1 MIYPV
6 NHFRTINK
14 HKSKSTI
21 NFQKKASMKKHTLL
35 LLFAAMLFAACSK
48 KEGTGTVTPPPPT
61 SDVVEVSGDIKT
73 STTWTADKIYLLKG
87 FVYVTDA
94 ATLTIE
100 PGTIIKG
107 DKATKGTLV
116 ITRGARI
123 EAVGTVDKPIVFTS
137 NLAAGGR
144 SSGDWGGV
152 ILLGKAP
159 VNPTATPN
167 IEGGLDPKGD
177 PAKYIQYGGT
187 DANDNSGT
195 LKYVRIEY
203 AGIPFSPDN
212 EINGLTMGGVG
223 AGTTLDYIE
232 VYRSGDDSYE
242 WFGGTVTAKHLLSI
256 GAQDD
261 DFDTDFGFSGKV
273 QFGLAQRAQ
282 VIADF
287 SGSNGFESDNDAV
300 GSNNTP
306 QTSVI
311 FSNMTI
317 VGPLLSPT
325 TTSGIN
331 ANFQHAAQIRRN
343 SALSLF
349 NSVLVNYTEGVY
361 IDDGLPAGPL
371 NASSNYLAGRSVV
384 ANNLIFACN
393 SKGNEVKGQNKTL
406 FETLLRA
413 ANTFDNTM
421 GAADVMTDPL
431 KYGSDFKAAGNANSG
446 TPDFT
451 AKAGSLAATTA
462 SVYTSAKFTG
472 DTFFDKT
479 ATYVGAFGT
488 TDWSAG
494 WANYDPQKLPYTTPG
509 VVK

>member
-1 MIYPV
+1 
-6 NHFRTINK
+6 
-14 HKSKSTI
+14 
-21 NFQKKASMKKHTLL
+21 MKKQLL
-35 LLFAAMLFAACSK
+35 LLMFGAMFLAACSK
-48 KEGTGTVTPPPPT
+48 KETPAVNPPVTPV

-73 STTWTADKIYLLKG
+73 NTTWKADKIYLLKG
-87 FVYVTDA
+87 FVYVTDG

-107 DKATKGTLV
+107 DKPSKATLV
-116 ITRGARI
+116 ITRGSKIDAT
-123 EAVGTVDKPIVFTS
+123 GTVDKPIVFTS
-137 NLAAGGR
+137 ALSAGGR
-144 SSGDWGGV
+144 SSGDWGGI

-159 VNPTATPN
+159 VNPTTTPN

-177 PAKYIQYGGT
+177 PGKYIQYGGT

-223 AGTTLDYIE
+223 AGTTLDFIE
-232 VYRSGDDSYE
+232 VYKSGDDSFE
-242 WFGGTVTAKHLLSI
+242 WFGGTVTAKHLISI

-287 SGSNGFESDNDAV
+287 SGSNGFESDNDAT
-300 GSNNTP
+300 GSNNGP
-306 QTSVI
+306 QTGVI

-343 SALSLF
+343 SSLSLF
-349 NSVLVNYTEGVY
+349 NSVLTNYTEGVY
-361 IDDGLPAGPL
+361 IDDGLPAGSAV
-371 NASSNYLAGRSVV
+371 NSSANYLAGRSVV
-384 ANNLIFACN
+384 ANNL
-393 SKGNEVKGQNKTL
+393 
-406 FETLLRA
+406 
-413 ANTFDNTM
+413 
-421 GAADVMTDPL
+421 
-431 KYGSDFKAAGNANSG
+431 
-446 TPDFT
+446 
-451 AKAGSLAATTA
+451 
-462 SVYTSAKFTG
+462 
-472 DTFFDKT
+472 
-479 ATYVGAFGT
+479 
-488 TDWSAG
+488 
-494 WANYDPQKLPYTTPG
+494 
-509 VVK
+509 

>member
-1 MIYPV
+1 
-6 NHFRTINK
+6 
-14 HKSKSTI
+14 
-21 NFQKKASMKKHTLL
+21 MKKHTLL

-48 KEGTGTVTPPPPT
+48 KDTTPPVTPPVTT
-61 SDVVEVSGDIKT
+61 SDIVEVSGDIKT
-73 STTWTADKIYLLKG
+73 ATTWKANKIYFLKG
-87 FVYVTDA
+87 FVYVTDG

-116 ITRGARI
+116 VTRGAKI
-123 EAVGTVDKPIVFTS
+123 EAAGTAEKPIVFTS
-137 NLAAGGR
+137 NLAAGAR
-144 SSGDWGGV
+144 SAGDWGGI

-232 VYRSGDDSYE
+232 VYKSGDDSFE
-242 WFGGTVTAKHLLSI
+242 WFGGTVNAKHLISV

-306 QTSVI
+306 QTGVI

-349 NSVLVNYTEGVY
+349 NSVLANYTEGVY
-361 IDDGLPAGPL
+361 YDDGLPAG
-371 NASSNYLAGRSVV
+371 SSVNSSANYLAGRSVV
-384 ANNLIFACN
+384 ANNLVYACN
-393 SKGNEVKGQNKTL
+393 SKGNEVKGQNKAL
-406 FETLLRA
+406 FETALRA
-413 ANTFDNTM
+413 ANTFDNTK
-421 GAADVMTDPL
+421 GAADVMTNPL
-431 KYGSDFKAAGNANSG
+431 KYGSDFKASSNAAFG

-451 AKAGSLAATTA
+451 VKAGSAAATTA
-462 SVYTSAKFTG
+462 SVFTSAKFTG

-479 ATYVGAFGT
+479 ATYLGAFGT

-494 WANYDPQKLPYTTPG
+494 WASYDPQKLPYTAPG
-509 VVK
+509 AVK

>member
-1 MIYPV
+1 
-6 NHFRTINK
+6 
-14 HKSKSTI
+14 
-21 NFQKKASMKKHTLL
+21 MKKHTLL
-35 LLFAAMLFAACSK
+35 LLLTAMFFAACSK
-48 KEGTGTVTPPPPT
+48 KDTTPVTPVTPGN
-61 SDVVEVSGDIKT
+61 VVEVSGDIKVA
-73 STTWTADKIYLLKG
+73 TTWTSDKIYLLKG
-87 FVYVTDA
+87 FVYVTDG
-94 ATLTIE
+94 ATLTIQ

-107 DKATKGTLV
+107 DKATKGTLI
-116 ITRGARI
+116 ITRGAKI
-123 EAVGTVDKPIVFTS
+123 EAAGSAEKPIVFTS
-137 NLAAGGR
+137 NLPAGGR
-144 SSGDWGGV
+144 SSGDWGGI

-159 VNPTATPN
+159 VNPTSTPN

-177 PAKYIQYGGT
+177 AAKYIQYGGT

-232 VYRSGDDSYE
+232 VYRSGDDSFE

-282 VIADF
+282 VVADY

-306 QTSVI
+306 QTGVI

-325 TTSGIN
+325 GTSGIN

-343 SALSLF
+343 SSLSLF
-349 NSVLVNYTEGVY
+349 NSLLLNYTEGVY
-361 IDDGLPAGPL
+361 IDDGLPAGPQ
-371 NASSNYLAGRSVV
+371 NSSSNFVAGKLVV
-384 ANNLIFACN
+384 ANNLVYACN
-393 SKGNEVKGQNKTL
+393 TKGNEVKGQNKTL
-406 FETLLRA
+406 FEAILRGT
-413 ANTFDNTM
+413 NVFDNTK
-421 GAADVMTDPL
+421 GAADVMMDPL
-431 KYGSDFKAAGNANSG
+431 KYGSDFKASGGTNSG
-446 TPDFT
+446 TPNFT
-451 AKAGSLAATTA
+451 VKDGSAAATTA
-462 SVYTSAKFTG
+462 SVFTSAKFTG

-479 ATYVGAFGT
+479 PTYLGAFGS

-494 WANYDPQKLPYTTPG
+494 WASYDPQKLPYTTPG
-509 VVK
+509 AVK

>member
-1 MIYPV
+1 
-6 NHFRTINK
+6 
-14 HKSKSTI
+14 
-21 NFQKKASMKKHTLL
+21 MKKHALL
-35 LLFAAMLFAACSK
+35 LLFAATLFAACSK
-48 KEGTGTVTPPPPT
+48 KETTQPVTPA
-61 SDVVEVSGDIKT
+61 SDVVEVSGDIKVA
-73 STTWTADKIYLLKG
+73 TTWKADKIYFLKG
-87 FVYVTDA
+87 FVYVTDGA
-94 ATLTIE
+94 ILTIE

-116 ITRGARI
+116 ITRGAKI
-123 EAVGTVDKPIVFTS
+123 EAAGTADKPIVFTS

-144 SSGDWGGV
+144 SAGDWGGI

-159 VNPTATPN
+159 VNPTAAPN

-177 PAKYIQYGGT
+177 APKYIQYGGT
-187 DANDNSGT
+187 NANDNSGT

-232 VYRSGDDSYE
+232 VYKSGDDSFE
-242 WFGGTVTAKHLLSI
+242 WFGGTVNAKHLISI

-300 GSNNTP
+300 GSNNSP
-306 QTSVI
+306 QTGVI

-317 VGPLLSPT
+317 IGPLLSPT

-343 SALSLF
+343 SSLSLF
-349 NSVLVNYTEGVY
+349 NSLLLNYTEGVY
-361 IDDGLPAGPL
+361 YDDGLPAGSGV
-371 NASSNYLAGRSVV
+371 SSSANYLAGKSVV
-384 ANNLIFACN
+384 ANNLVYACN
-393 SKGNEVKGQNKTL
+393 SKGNEVKGQNKAL

-413 ANTFDNTM
+413 ANTFDNTL
-421 GAADVMTDPL
+421 GAADVIADPL
-431 KYGSDFKAAGNANSG
+431 KYGSDFKASNNAAFG
-446 TPDFT
+446 IPDFT
-451 AKAGSLAATTA
+451 VKAGSTAATKA
-462 SVYTSAKFTG
+462 SVFTSAKFTG
-472 DTFFDKT
+472 DAFFDRT
-479 ATYVGAFGT
+479 ATYVGAFGA

-494 WANYDPQKLPYTTPG
+494 WASYDPQKLPYTIPG

>member
-1 MIYPV
+1 
-6 NHFRTINK
+6 
-14 HKSKSTI
+14 
-21 NFQKKASMKKHTLL
+21 MKKNTLL
-35 LLFAAMLFAACSK
+35 LLFAALLFAACSK
-48 KEGTGTVTPPPPT
+48 KETAPPVTPPVTPA
-61 SDVVEVSGDIKT
+61 SDVVEVSGDIKVAT
-73 STTWTADKIYLLKG
+73 NWKANKIYLLKG
-87 FVYVTDA
+87 FVYVTDG

-116 ITRGARI
+116 ITRGAKI
-123 EAVGTVDKPIVFTS
+123 SAVGTVDKPIVFTS
-137 NLAAGGR
+137 NLPAGGR
-144 SSGDWGGV
+144 SAGDWGGV

-159 VNPTATPN
+159 VNPTTTPN

-232 VYRSGDDSYE
+232 VYKSGDDSFE
-242 WFGGTVTAKHLLSI
+242 WFGGTVTAKHLISI

-287 SGSNGFESDNDAV
+287 SGSNGFESDNDAS

-306 QTSVI
+306 QTGAI

-343 SALSLF
+343 SSMSLL
-349 NSVLVNYTEGVY
+349 NSLLLNYTEGVY
-361 IDDGLPAGPL
+361 FDDGLPAGPL
-371 NASSNYLAGRSVV
+371 NSSSNYLAGRSVV
-384 ANNLIFACN
+384 ANNLVFACN
-393 SKGNEVKGQNKTL
+393 SKSNEVKGQNKAS
-406 FETLLRA
+406 FEALLRG
-413 ANTFDNTM
+413 ANTFDN
-421 GAADVMTDPL
+421 AQSAVDVLTDPL
-431 KYGSDFKAAGNANSG
+431 KYGSDFKSSTDKNFGSPNFTVKSGSVAAS
-446 TPDFT
+446 
-451 AKAGSLAATTA
+451 TA
-462 SVYTSAKFTG
+462 SVFTSPKFTG
-472 DTFFDKT
+472 DAFFDKT
-479 ATYVGAFGT
+479 VTYLGAFGA

-494 WANYDPQKLPYTTPG
+494 WASYDPQKLPYTTPG

>member
-1 MIYPV
+1 
-6 NHFRTINK
+6 
-14 HKSKSTI
+14 
-21 NFQKKASMKKHTLL
+21 MKKQALL
-35 LLFAAMLFAACSK
+35 LLFAATLFAACSK
-48 KEGTGTVTPPPPT
+48 TSPVVDPPT
-61 SDVVEVSGDIKT
+61 SSNVVEISGDIKA

-87 FVYVTDA
+87 FVYVTDG

-107 DKATKGTLV
+107 DKASKGTLTV
-116 ITRGARI
+116 TRGAKLNAI
-123 EAVGTVDKPIVFTS
+123 GTVDKPIVFTS
-137 NLAAGGR
+137 ALAAGGR
-144 SSGDWGGV
+144 SSGDWGGI

-159 VNPTATPN
+159 VNPTAVPN

-187 DANDNSGT
+187 DVNDNSGT

-242 WFGGTVTAKHLLSI
+242 WFGGTVTAKHLISI

-306 QTSVI
+306 QTGVI

-317 VGPLLSPT
+317 IGPLLTPT
-325 TTSGIN
+325 TTSGFN

-343 SALSLF
+343 SSMSLF
-349 NSVLVNYTEGVY
+349 NSLLTNYTEGVY
-361 IDDGLPAGPL
+361 YDDGLPAGPL
-371 NASSNYLAGRSVV
+371 NSSSNYLAGRSVV
-384 ANNLIFACN
+384 ANNLIYACN
-393 SKGNEVKGQNKTL
+393 SKGNEVKGQNKAT

-413 ANTFDNTM
+413 ANVFDNTKSVL
-421 GAADVMTDPL
+421 DVLTDPL
-431 KYGSDFKAAGNANSG
+431 KYGTDFKASGNANFG
-446 TPDFT
+446 APNFT
-451 AKAGSLAATTA
+451 VKAGSVVATTA
-462 SVYTSAKFTG
+462 SVFTSARFTG
-472 DTFFDKT
+472 DTFFDKSP
-479 ATYVGAFGT
+479 TYLGAFGS

-494 WANYDPQKLPYTTPG
+494 WAVYDPQLLPYTTPG
-509 VVK
+509 AVK

>member
-1 MIYPV
+1 
-6 NHFRTINK
+6 
-14 HKSKSTI
+14 
-21 NFQKKASMKKHTLL
+21 MKKQALL
-35 LLFAAMLFAACSK
+35 LLFAATLFAACSK
-48 KEGTGTVTPPPPT
+48 TNPIVDPPT
-61 SDVVEVSGDIKT
+61 SSNVVEISGDIKA

-87 FVYVTDA
+87 FVYVTDG

-107 DKATKGTLV
+107 DKASKGTLTV
-116 ITRGARI
+116 TRGAKLNAI
-123 EAVGTVDKPIVFTS
+123 GTVDKPIVFTS
-137 NLAAGGR
+137 ALAAGGR
-144 SSGDWGGV
+144 SSGDWGGI

-159 VNPTATPN
+159 VNPTAVPN

-187 DANDNSGT
+187 DVNDNSGT

-242 WFGGTVTAKHLLSI
+242 WFGGTVTAKHLISI

-306 QTSVI
+306 QTGVI

-317 VGPLLSPT
+317 IGPLLTPT
-325 TTSGIN
+325 TTSGFN

-343 SALSLF
+343 SSMSLF
-349 NSVLVNYTEGVY
+349 NSLLTNYTEGVY
-361 IDDGLPAGPL
+361 YDDGLPAGPL
-371 NASSNYLAGRSVV
+371 NSSSNYLAGRSVV
-384 ANNLIFACN
+384 ANNLIYACN
-393 SKGNEVKGQNKTL
+393 SKGNEVKGQNKAT

-413 ANTFDNTM
+413 ANVFDNTKSVL
-421 GAADVMTDPL
+421 DVLTDPL
-431 KYGSDFKAAGNANSG
+431 KYGTDFKASSNANFG
-446 TPDFT
+446 APNFT
-451 AKAGSLAATTA
+451 VKAGSVAATTA
-462 SVYTSAKFTG
+462 SVFTSARFTG
-472 DTFFDKT
+472 DTFFDKSP
-479 ATYVGAFGT
+479 TYLGAFGS

-494 WANYDPQKLPYTTPG
+494 WAVYDPQLLPYTTPG
-509 VVK
+509 AVK

>member
-1 MIYPV
+1 
-6 NHFRTINK
+6 
-14 HKSKSTI
+14 
-21 NFQKKASMKKHTLL
+21 MKKSTLL
-35 LLFAAMLFAACSK
+35 LLFATMLFAACSK
-48 KEGTGTVTPPPPT
+48 KENTTTVPPVVTPT

-73 STTWTADKIYLLKG
+73 NTTWKADKIYLLKG

-100 PGTIIKG
+100 PGTIVKG

-116 ITRGARI
+116 ITRGSKI
-123 EAVGTVDKPIVFTS
+123 EAAGTADKPIVFTS
-137 NLAAGGR
+137 NLGAGGR
-144 SSGDWGGV
+144 SSGDWGGI

-159 VNPTATPN
+159 VNPASTPN

-177 PAKYIQYGGT
+177 AAKYIQYGGT

-232 VYRSGDDSYE
+232 VYKSGDDSFE
-242 WFGGTVTAKHLLSI
+242 WFGGTVNAKHLISI

-306 QTSVI
+306 QTGAV

-343 SALSLF
+343 SSLSLF
-349 NSVLVNYTEGVY
+349 NSVLTNYTEGVY
-361 IDDGLPAGPL
+361 YDDGLPAGSSV
-371 NASSNYLAGRSVV
+371 NASANYLAGRSVV
-384 ANNLIFACN
+384 ANNLVFACN
-393 SKGNEVKGQNKTL
+393 SKSNEVKGQNKAL
-406 FETLLRA
+406 FETALRA
-413 ANTFDNTM
+413 ANTFDNTK

-431 KYGSDFKAAGNANSG
+431 KYGSDFKASSNANFG

-451 AKAGSLAATTA
+451 VKAGSVAATTA

-472 DTFFDKT
+472 DAFFDKT
-479 ATYVGAFGT
+479 ATYLGAFGS

-494 WANYDPQKLPYTTPG
+494 WANYDPQKLPYTSPG
-509 VVK
+509 AVK